1 MSMILANVWK
11 YRVGY
16 RQFVTHNKF
25 TRIQAMSNDRKRTE
39 KGSNLNDDEGI
50 LKITIG
56 DVKKLTKASKT
67 PELVP
72 INYLD
77 MTCNQEAM
85 SHLRWMLQKDILG
98 QDMFLIGKPGPLRRR
113 LALAYLELT
122 NKSVEFVS
130 LSQDT
135 TEADLK
141 QRREIIGGTAKYI
154 NQSAV
159 KAAIEGHVLILDGI
173 EKAERNVLPILNNL
187 LENREIHLE
196 DGRFLVAPKTYD
208 KLLKEHGLEHMIKW
222 NLVRVSEDFFVIALG
237 LPVPTYNGIPLD
249 PPLRSRFQAR
259 HIMTPSYANML
270 NDLTAEYPTAPKD
283 KLEKV
288 LSCAFALA
296 SPESSELGLHGFP
309 IENVPAVAKLIYNNP
324 SVSPNNVL
332 KRIYPYES
340 FMNPDGKRS
349 VNGILSSF
357 CPENGDEPINRHV
370 VSVGGPNNQNEAE
383 VVLDNS
389 KRFTVPS
396 GNATSPNVTELFPS
410 FVDTGYQNAVLSDLA
425 LSHSVADICIIG
437 PRGSGKT
444 AIVNRFA
451 TTFHYNV
458 ETVSLY
464 QDLTARDL
472 IQQRTTLPNG
482 DTVWKYSPLV
492 VAAIEGKLAVLDG
505 LHRLHSS
512 TLSVLHRLV
521 QDRDLQLYD
530 GTRLLRSDR
539 YDKLANK
546 LGVDV
551 MNKSNIIR
559 IHPAFRIMA
568 LAEPPGGTIPQWI
581 TPEVLNMFIFHEL
594 RPLSAVEEL
603 KIVQHL
609 YPNSVKP
616 MKKLVAV
623 TKKLRESTDIYL
635 NSLAPSLST
644 RQLLRI
650 SKRLDKYPDSDFYS
664 IVNKACLSQFLPQ
677 LTKQMLEKT
686 LYSCSIQPI
695 FENVQDSS
703 INCKYDNDNLT
714 IGNTTIA
721 RYKTN
726 ASSKVPNILFYD
738 LPQHLKQLE
747 IMLQDFV
754 LGEHLLLVG
763 NQGVGKNKLVD
774 RFLQL
779 VNRPREYIQLHRDT
793 TVQSLTSQQ
802 TVIDGVLQIEDS
814 PLVKAVKDGYVL
826 VIDEA
831 DKAPAHVT
839 CVLKNLV
846 ETGNMRLADGRQ
858 IISNANIVNDNTVIK
873 LHPDFRMIVLAN
885 RPGFPFLGNN
895 LFSTL
900 GDVFSCHIV
909 DNPSRE
915 SETQLLKSYGPDVSP
930 EVIDQVIAA
939 FGDLRQLFDQNLVS
953 YPYSTRE
960 AVNIIKHLQIY
971 PQDSLLDAIRNV
983 FDFDSFSKEAQEVI
997 TNVLNKH
1004 KLPIKLSPWA
1014 GPTQKK
1020 NLQITVEKESGLD
1033 VSSPKH
1039 GKVDEKNEPHVGG
1052 NTWAG
1057 GTGGRDTAGLGGKGG
1072 PYRLDAKHKVFQVSD
1087 AEKDA
1092 VPEHVKEAARQMGQK
1107 AYKERLKEIEMT
1119 EYDDKVYNEYSLP
1132 VKNQVQALR
1141 VILNSLQAKSQERQW
1156 IKHQTSGELDDTKLI
1171 EGVIGERSIYRKRG
1185 NVDPQIGAP
1194 QLKPKR
1200 LRFIVDVSGS
1210 MYRFNSYDGRLDRE
1224 LEAVIMVMEALSGFE
1239 DKISYD
1245 IVGHSGETESLKFVD
1260 KSNPPTDNKQR
1271 LNVIKKMHAHTQFC
1285 MAGDNTLQSVVYA
1298 QKTLEAE
1305 RTDFDEAI
1313 IILLSDANLS
1323 RYNISPERL
1332 AAALNLSQDVQSFA
1346 IFIGSL
1352 GDQADVLT
1360 KSLPAGKSFVC
1371 MDLKN
1376 IPQII
1381 QQIFMSSIMSG
1392 F

>member
-1 MSMILANVWK
+1 MSVILANVWK
-11 YRVGY
+11 YNNLLYSWR
-16 RQFVTHNKF
+16 FVTKKPLPNCR
-25 TRIQAMSNDRKRTE
+25 TIMSSDRKRNGKTVTDD
-39 KGSNLNDDEGI
+39 KGV

-56 DVKKLTKASKT
+56 DVKKLTKSSKT

-72 INYLD
+72 VEYLNL
-77 MTCNQEAM
+77 TCNQEAM
-85 SHLRWMLQKDILG
+85 AHLRWMLQKDILG
-98 QDMFLIGKPGPLRRR
+98 QDMFLIGKPGPQRRR
-113 LALAYLELT
+113 LAMAYLELT
-122 NKSVEFVS
+122 NKPVEFVS

-141 QRREIIGGTAKYI
+141 QRREIVEGTAKYI

-159 KAAIEGHVLILDGI
+159 NAAIEGRVLILDGI

-208 KLLKEHGLEHMIKW
+208 KLLQEHGLEHMMKW
-222 NLVRVSEDFFVIALG
+222 NLVRVSEEFFVIALG
-237 LPVPTYNGIPLD
+237 LPVPTFSGIPLD

-259 HIMTPSYANML
+259 NIMTPSYSTML
-270 NDLTAEYPTAPKD
+270 NDLKAEYPMVPEN
-283 KLEKV
+283 KLEQV
-288 LSCAFALA
+288 LSCAYALA
-296 SPESSELGLHGFP
+296 SPESSDLGLHYFP
-309 IENVPAVAKLIYNNP
+309 IENIPVAVKLICNNP
-324 SVSPNNVL
+324 SVAADSVL
-332 KRIYPYES
+332 KRLYPYES
-340 FMNPDGKRS
+340 FMNADGKRA
-349 VNGILSSF
+349 VNNIMSTF
-357 CPENGDEPINRHV
+357 CPEENEPIKRHV
-370 VSVGGPNNQNEAE
+370 SSVSQPDDNKVEIVFNNSA
-383 VVLDNS
+383 
-389 KRFTVPS
+389 
-396 GNATSPNVTELFPS
+396 S
-410 FVDTGYQNAVLSDLA
+410 FSAPCGSMLTNTAIDQHLIKTNYQDVVLSDLA
-425 LSHSVADICIIG
+425 LSHSANDICIVG
-437 PRGSGKT
+437 PRGCGKT
-444 AIVNRFA
+444 AIVNQFA
-451 TTFHYNV
+451 AILNYDV
-458 ETVSLY
+458 ETISLY
-464 QDLTARDL
+464 QDLTSRDL

-512 TLSVLHRLV
+512 TLSILHRLI
-521 QDRDLQLYD
+521 QDRDLQLHD
-530 GTRLLRSDR
+530 GTRLLKSDR

-546 LGVDV
+546 LGSSVLE
-551 MNKSNIIR
+551 KANILR
-559 IHPAFRIMA
+559 VHPAFRIIA

-581 TPEVLNMFIFHEL
+581 TPEVLNMFLFHEL

-603 KIVQHL
+603 SIVQHL
-609 YPNSVKP
+609 YPNSTQP
-616 MKKLVAV
+616 MKSLVSV
-623 TKKLRESTDIYL
+623 TKKLRESTDAYL

-650 SKRLDKYPDSDFYS
+650 AKRLNKYSDSDFYS

-677 LTKQMLEKT
+677 LTKQVLENT
-686 LYSCSIQPI
+686 LYSCGIKPQSIK
-695 FENVQDSS
+695 QDDSL
-703 INCKYDNDNLT
+703 IQCKYDDDSLT
-714 IGNTTIA
+714 IGQTTVL

-726 ASSKVPNILFYD
+726 ASSKVPNVLFYD
-738 LPQHLKQLE
+738 LPQHLRQLE
-747 IMLQDFV
+747 LMLQDFI

-779 VNRPREYIQLHRDT
+779 LNRPREYIQLHRDT
-793 TVQSLTSQQ
+793 SVQSLTSQQ
-802 TVIDGVLQIEDS
+802 TVVDGLLQIEDS
-814 PLVKAVKDGYVL
+814 PLVKAVKAGYVL

-846 ETGNMRLADGRQ
+846 ETGNMRLADGRL
-858 IISNANIVNDNTVIK
+858 IVSGVNNVSKDDTVIN

-900 GDVFSCHIV
+900 GDVFSCHVV

-915 SETQLLKSYGPDVSP
+915 SETQLLKSYGPNVAE
-930 EVIDQVIAA
+930 EVIDQIIAA
-939 FGDLRQLFDQNLVS
+939 FGDLRQLFDKNLVS

-960 AVNIIKHLQIY
+960 AVNIVKHLQTY
-971 PQDSLLDAIRNV
+971 PQDSLIDSIRNV
-983 FDFDSFSKEAQEVI
+983 FDFDSYSKEAQEVI

-1004 KLPIKLSPWA
+1004 KMPIKLSPWS
-1014 GPTQKK
+1014 GSKQNQ

-1072 PYRLDAKHKVFQVSD
+1072 PYRLDAKHKVFQVSEE
-1087 AEKDA
+1087 EKNA
-1092 VPEHVKEAARQMGQK
+1092 VPEHVKKAAREMGQK
-1107 AYKERLKEIEMT
+1107 AYKERLKQIEMS
-1119 EYDDKVYNEYSLP
+1119 EYDDKVYNEYSHP
-1132 VKNQVQALR
+1132 VQKQVQALR

-1156 IKHQTSGELDDTKLI
+1156 VRHQTTGELDDTKLI
-1171 EGVIGERSIYRKRG
+1171 EGVIGEKSIYRKRS
-1185 NVDPQIGAP
+1185 NLDPQIGAP

-1224 LEAVIMVMEALSGFE
+1224 LEAVVMVMEALSGFE

-1245 IVGHSGETESLKFVD
+1245 IVGHSGETECLKFVD
-1260 KSNPPTDNKQR
+1260 KSNPPTDNKRR
-1271 LNVIKKMHAHTQFC
+1271 LEVIKKMHAHTQFC
-1285 MAGDNTLQSVVYA
+1285 LSGDNTLQSVVYA

-1305 RTDFDEAI
+1305 SKEYDEAI
-1313 IILLSDANLS
+1313 IVLLSDANLA
-1323 RYNISPERL
+1323 RYNIRPEKL
-1332 AAALNLSQDVQSFA
+1332 TAALTLSSDVQSFA

-1352 GDQADVLT
+1352 GDQADILNR
-1360 KSLPAGKSFVC
+1360 SLPAGKSFVC
-1371 MDLKN
+1371 MDLKH

-1381 QQIFMSSIMSG
+1381 QQIFMSSIMNVL
-1392 F
+1392 